1 MKTTMTIICIG
12 ISTAIIAF
20 TYYRIGLL
28 SVWGAVAAPF
38 LILLAA
44 GAITFLWIVYFV
56 VNGNR
61 TVALSLGGLLFVV
74 VILML
79 YMLREEIYRRY
90 THFQEQQKIEKVLS
104 TLENKTY
111 ISEKL
116 GISFNYLS
124 GDTDG
129 SGVTIREEGN
139 SIYFSPEE
147 KGVLTLYKKD
157 PKISLIDTLK
167 ALYSESYPSCGLY
180 PEGMIGDEQGL
191 ELDTPHLPSAYSFV
205 ILNPMYEE
213 SPGDH
218 CPPVTPTTIDHTKL
232 RRVVIM
238 DSMHPDRYVAVSFED
253 RYGSYTLG
261 AALASN
267 PEISDVYFTT
277 DTSEV
282 RPKKL
287 KKWFET
293 ILFYK
298 NNVTD

>member
-1 MKTTMTIICIG
+1 MTIICIG
-12 ISTAIIAF
+12 ISTAIVAF
-20 TYYRIGLL
+20 TYYKISLL
-28 SVWGAVAAPF
+28 SFWGSTTMPL
-38 LILLAA
+38 LILLSMS
-44 GAITFLWIVYFV
+44 AITFLWIVYCV

-61 TVALSLGGLLFVV
+61 TLAVSLGGMLFVV

-147 KGVLTLYKKD
+147 KGVLTLYQKD
-157 PKISLIDTLK
+157 PKVSLIDTLK
-167 ALYSESYPSCGLY
+167 ALYSESYSSCELY
-180 PEGMIGDEQGL
+180 PEGMIGDEQGF
-191 ELDTPHLPSAYSFV
+191 ELGTFHFPSTYSFV
-205 ILNPMYEE
+205 ILQP
-213 SPGDH
+213 SDGRLPVDH
-218 CPPVTPTTIDHTKL
+218 CPPITPTTVDHTKL

-238 DSMHPDRYVAVSFED
+238 DTLHPDRYVAISFVSGQD
-253 RYGSYTLG
+253 LYTSG
-261 AALASN
+261 AALASK
-267 PEISDVYFTT
+267 PEISDVYSIA
-277 DTSEV
+277 DT
-282 RPKKL
+282 R
-287 KKWFET
+287 
-293 ILFYK
+293 
-298 NNVTD
+298 